1 MVYSNFSLSDVLE
14 RFELNLIDATPLF
27 TDVQPRVP
35 SELLRHWLAE
45 SVPLA
50 LDLSTEKARSEGII
64 APILLEVRKLLEHR
78 VSLFSGIDFTVDASV
93 GLNGE
98 CDFLFSRSPEQLLLR
113 APVVTVVEAKNE
125 NFKNGIAQATAEMLA
140 ARIFN
145 ERKGLVLAQ
154 IFGAVTTGDMWRF
167 LMLEGNTI
175 YADANRY
182 DLDDLEKI
190 IGILCYMLKP
200 VSQ

>member
-1 MVYSNFSLSDVLE
+1 MAYSNFNLSEVLE
-14 RFELNLIDATPLF
+14 RFELSLIDSSNLF
-27 TDVQPRVP
+27 GAVVPRAP
-35 SELLRHWLAE
+35 SELLSAWLAE

-64 APILLEVRKLLEHR
+64 APILLEVRRLLGKQ
-78 VSLFSGIDFTVDASV
+78 VSLFSGIDFTVDTEK

-125 NFKNGIAQATAEMLA
+125 NFKNGIAQACAEMLA

-145 ERKGLVLAQ
+145 ERKKQ
-154 IFGAVTTGDMWRF
+154 PIERIYGAVTTGDVWRF
-167 LMLEGNTI
+167 LMLENQTL
-175 YADANRY
+175 YADAVRY
-182 DLDDLEKI
+182 DLDDLNKI
-190 IGILCYMLKP
+190 IGILCTMLEA
-200 VSQ
+200 

>member
-154 IFGAVTTGDMWRF
+154 IFGAVTTGATDICIF
-167 LMLEGNTI
+167 NLITFCN
-175 YADANRY
+175 
-182 DLDDLEKI
+182 
-190 IGILCYMLKP
+190 C
-200 VSQ
+200 

>member
-1 MVYSNFSLSDVLE
+1 MAYSNFSLSDVLE
-14 RFELNLIDATPLF
+14 RFELKLIDALPLF
-27 TDVQPRVP
+27 NNVAPRAP
-35 SELLRHWLAE
+35 SELLRQWLAE

-64 APILLEVRKLLEHR
+64 APILLEVRRLLEHR
-78 VSLFSGIDFTVDASV
+78 VSLFSGVDFTVDASV

-125 NFKNGIAQATAEMLA
+125 NFKNGIAQATAEMIA

-145 ERKGLVLAQ
+145 ERKGLPLER
-154 IFGAVTTGDMWRF
+154 IYGAVTTGDMWRF
-167 LMLEGNTI
+167 LLLERDTI

-182 DLDDLEKI
+182 DLDVLEKI
-190 IGILCYMLKP
+190 IGILCHMLEP
-200 VSQ
+200 V

>member
-1 MVYSNFSLSDVLE
+1 M
-14 RFELNLIDATPLF
+14 
-27 TDVQPRVP
+27 
-35 SELLRHWLAE
+35 
-45 SVPLA
+45 
-50 LDLSTEKARSEGII
+50 
-64 APILLEVRKLLEHR
+64 
-78 VSLFSGIDFTVDASV
+78 
-93 GLNGE
+93 
-98 CDFLFSRSPEQLLLR
+98 
-113 APVVTVVEAKNE
+113 TVVEAKNE

-190 IGILCYMLKP
+190 IGILCYMLEP

>member
-190 IGILCYMLKP
+190 IGILCYMLEP

>member
-1 MVYSNFSLSDVLE
+1 MEYGNFTLSDVLE

-27 TDVQPRVP
+27 KDVQPRVP

-78 VSLFSGIDFTVDASV
+78 VSLFSGIDFTVDARV

-125 NFKNGIAQATAEMLA
+125 NFKNGIAQATAEMIA

-145 ERKGLVLAQ
+145 ERKGSPLNQVY
-154 IFGAVTTGDMWRF
+154 GAVTTGDTWRF
-167 LMLEGNTI
+167 LMLEGSTI

-182 DLDDLEKI
+182 DLNDLEKI
-190 IGILCYMLKP
+190 TGILCYMLEL
-200 VSQ
+200 V